1 MFVTSSVVVSL
12 SPSRLLFSPAPSPSF
27 VSCLDYA
34 FSISMHPSLLF
45 LLFPRAQLPDV
56 RHLHLS
62 LVILRICCLPS
73 SRHTC
78 PLLVAPSPVF
88 QLPRLTCAILHR
100 VVSWTVELNG
110 FFLFFLNVVS
120 LGQWLKGA
128 DPWNKCPRNPSSVVV
143 VIVHQAEG
151 KKKNQTI
158 FIPYCSLVYFYVLK
172 WT

>member
-1 MFVTSSVVVSL
+1 MELLYIFVAFMLFFLLICAIPHLICKCLSHPRLSSLYLRRVCCSL
-12 SPSRLLFSPAPSPSF
+12 QLPPLHSSR
-27 VSCLDYA
+27 LDYA

-62 LVILRICCLPS
+62 LVILHICCLPS

-110 FFLFFLNVVS
+110 FFLFFF
-120 LGQWLKGA
+120 
-128 DPWNKCPRNPSSVVV
+128 KCCFSRSV
-143 VIVHQAEG
+143 IEG
-151 KKKNQTI
+151 GGPMK
-158 FIPYCSLVYFYVLK
+158 
-172 WT
+172 